1 MKLVSESLSSFQRGR
16 DPLTSMGLGVE
27 AAIQRIK
34 ESIKWRIEDDRWK
47 GPGTLKFDAFILSE
61 ISDSANEVEEI
72 AIKKILEEFLSGKK
86 KWRDDYIGFPR
97 MHRMLEKY
105 GLIWDPKYMWPCP
118 NNADSVRNVSPEKFQ
133 EFASKYWKPN
143 QLYSAGVKH
152 EWAALM
158 KMGLAAG
165 ATNLEIGGTDPFI
178 IAASYGDAEL
188 MKMLLDKCPNDPSG
202 GTKDDK
208 RYNRDSDK
216 DMTNAPLRIAAR
228 KGHIDVVKLLM
239 KDPRVDPSA
248 GNNFALNWSFY
259 EGHKDMAILLL
270 TDKRVRD
277 KVDLIPKTRRD
288 SLRSAGLIESQI
300 FKRGEE
306 PKAAMGIG
314 TKYEGLKVYRCGS
327 CGAFTDPHG
336 YPILADDPEYD
347 RVIDIIEKFGDKTTN
362 NTFCDECRYAEEME
376 AQQQEDRIRQEEEAR
391 WEWEREQE
399 ENDSMYR

>member
-1 MKLVSESLSSFQRGR
+1 
-16 DPLTSMGLGVE
+16 
-27 AAIQRIK
+27 
-34 ESIKWRIEDDRWK
+34 
-47 GPGTLKFDAFILSE
+47 
-61 ISDSANEVEEI
+61 
-72 AIKKILEEFLSGKK
+72 
-86 KWRDDYIGFPR
+86 
-97 MHRMLEKY
+97 
-105 GLIWDPKYMWPCP
+105 
-118 NNADSVRNVSPEKFQ
+118 
-133 EFASKYWKPN
+133 
-143 QLYSAGVKH
+143 
-152 EWAALM
+152 
-158 KMGLAAG
+158 
-165 ATNLEIGGTDPFI
+165 
-178 IAASYGDAEL
+178 
-188 MKMLLDKCPNDPSG
+188 
-202 GTKDDK
+202 
-208 RYNRDSDK
+208 
-216 DMTNAPLRIAAR
+216 
-228 KGHIDVVKLLM
+228 
-239 KDPRVDPSA
+239 
-248 GNNFALNWSFY
+248 
-259 EGHKDMAILLL
+259 MAILLL